1 MNNPQDKLF
10 HTLKDSQKLFIVDQL
25 ETNNLLQMTS
35 KEFDALDRLI

>member
-10 HTLKDSQKLFIVDQL
+10 HTLKDSQKLVIVDQL